1 MSRAARQADK
11 RLLEIG
17 AGDLEILNRH
27 PALEQRLEYL
37 LGLTAEQAD
46 PMVPHLEALHR
57 APPEGGLADGRR
69 HAEGDPLARDPR
81 FDLARRRVGD
91 DDAPVDYDDAAR
103 PLARPPRGEGC

>member
-57 APPEGGLADGRR
+57 EPPEGRLADGRR

-81 FDLARRRVGD
+81 FDLARPRV
-91 DDAPVDYDDAAR
+91 AREAAR
-103 PLARPPRGEGC
+103 RERDE